1 LESVPRRIGDDMNEI
16 RYEPTELAQ
25 GESVKWQRRAI
36 EYPSNLWDAQYR
48 FRALGGDGYGADVD
62 CTAEGDAFEAV
73 LTSAQSS
80 QMSTGMYEVQ
90 LWVTSKSDADD
101 VRQIDSIRIE
111 VRKGFV
117 EGDLASVD
125 IRTTARQILDAIDA
139 MLIGKATADQM
150 EFTIETQV
158 GRRALKRIPMA
169 ELIQARTYYAQVV
182 AREEQ
187 AERLRRRGGFF
198 KNYYVRMR
206 EDG

>member
-1 LESVPRRIGDDMNEI
+1 MNES
-16 RYEPTELAQ
+16 RYEPSELAQ
-25 GESVKWQRRAI
+25 GESVRWTRQALD
-36 EYPSNLWDAQYR
+36 YPSNLWDAQYR

-62 CTAEGDAFEAV
+62 CTADGDAFLAV
-73 LTSAQSS
+73 LTTAQSS
-80 QMSTGMYEVQ
+80 QMSVGFYEVQ
-90 LWVTSKSDADD
+90 LWVTSKSDAND
-101 VRQIDSIRIE
+101 VRQIDSFKVE

-125 IRTTARQILDAIDA
+125 LRTTAKQILDAIDA

-158 GRRALKRIPMA
+158 GRRQLKRIPMA
-169 ELIQARTYYAQVV
+169 ELIQARTYYAGVV

-187 AERLRRRGGFF
+187 AERLRKRGGVF
-198 KNYYVRMR
+198 KNIYVRMR

>member
-1 LESVPRRIGDDMNEI
+1 MNEI

-25 GESVKWQRRAI
+25 GESVKWIRQAVD
-36 EYPSNLWDAQYR
+36 YPANLWDAQYR

-62 CTAEGDAFEAV
+62 CTEDGDSFEAV

-80 QMSTGMYEVQ
+80 QMSTGMYEAQ
-90 LWVTSKSDADD
+90 LWVTSKSDATD
-101 VRQIDSIRIE
+101 VRQIDSIRVE

-117 EGDLASVD
+117 EGNLESVD
-125 IRTTARQILDAIDA
+125 IRSTAKQILDAIDA

-169 ELIQARTYYAQVV
+169 ELIQARTYYAGVV
-182 AREEQ
+182 AREDQ

-198 KNYYVRMR
+198 KNIYVRMR